1 MYEYMYMY
9 NVLVQTVL
17 YAITSVSPKKSIRVE
32 SRASSQKS
40 FRKEWRQVLACDL
53 LNDGFYHV
61 ARSLRDPTGLL
72 DLLSDKVR
80 FSFRADTLT
89 SGPCTSHGQVPVF
102 VFAAAASTHQ
112 AHLLCTSTL
121 GALPRLAICGAPW
134 CPINQSEL
142 ANSVAEGQ
150 YCPRCSTH
158 GRELRLHC
166 MSTYSTGRSTQAP
179 FHPDSTDAH
188 CFMYMDLTLCQRT
201 ATPQVENVVEAT
213 AGGSGLPPGR
223 TRAAP
228 NVQH

>member
-1 MYEYMYMY
+1 MYVQPTICT
-9 NVLVQTVL
+9 VLVL
-17 YAITSVSPKKSIRVE
+17 YAITSMAPKKSIRVE

-72 DLLSDKVR
+72 DLLLDKVR

-89 SGPCTSHGQVPVF
+89 SGPCTSYNQVPVF

-179 FHPDSTDAH
+179 FHPDATDAH
-188 CFMYMDLTLCQRT
+188 CSMYMDLTLCQRT

>member
-1 MYEYMYMY
+1 M
-9 NVLVQTVL
+9 
-17 YAITSVSPKKSIRVE
+17 APKKSIRVE

-72 DLLSDKVR
+72 DLLLDKVR

-89 SGPCTSHGQVPVF
+89 SGPCTSYNQVPVF

-121 GALPRLAICGAPW
+121 GALPRLAICGVSW

-142 ANSVAEGQ
+142 ASSVAEGR
-150 YCPRCSTH
+150 YRPRCSTH
-158 GRELRLHC
+158 GCELARCRRL
-166 MSTYSTGRSTQAP
+166 S
-179 FHPDSTDAH
+179 
-188 CFMYMDLTLCQRT
+188 
-201 ATPQVENVVEAT
+201 E
-213 AGGSGLPPGR
+213 SGQLKQ
-223 TRAAP
+223 TELFSSI
-228 NVQH
+228 V